1 MSDNLASG
9 TGQHVAVVGAGPAG
23 LMAADAASA
32 EGAQV
37 TIYDQMP
44 SVARKFLMAG
54 KSGLNITHTEEQ
66 SAFLGRYGDDPRV
79 RLLVEGFG
87 GDAVRRI
94 MAELGIPEHIG
105 TTGRVFPSM
114 MKASPLL
121 RAWLSRL
128 ADRGVEVRT
137 RHRLNAWDGAR
148 QLTFTSPEG
157 DHRTE
162 PDAIIFACGGGS
174 WRRLGSDGAWAE
186 VFASADRQVRP
197 FRPSNV
203 GLVVDWSP
211 IMVERFEGAP
221 LKNVR
226 FTSPDG
232 EQSRGEAVITKRGL
246 ESGGIYPLAAS
257 LENGGTL
264 TIDLV
269 PGRTETAIAERL
281 FKQKKG
287 QSLSNSLRKAVKV
300 EGLKAA
306 LLREGANPEDLRDAG
321 KVAARLKALPLTI
334 KGTVPLDEAIST
346 RGGVPWT
353 MLDED
358 LMLKGAP
365 GVFCAGEMIDWDAPT
380 GGYLITACLA
390 TGERAGWAAARA

>member
-1 MSDNLASG
+1 MSH
-9 TGQHVAVVGAGPAG
+9 HVAIIGAGPAG

-32 EGAQV
+32 EGAKV

-54 KSGLNITHTEEQ
+54 KSGLNITHTDEKP
-66 SAFLGRYGDDPRV
+66 AFLDRYGDDPRI

-87 GDAVRRI
+87 SDAVRRF

-105 TTGRVFPSM
+105 STGRVFPRM

-121 RAWLSRL
+121 RAWLARL
-128 ADRGVEVRT
+128 AGRGVEVRP
-137 RHRLNAWDGAR
+137 RHRLISWDGAR
-148 QLTFTSPEG
+148 RLTFDTPEG
-157 DHRTE
+157 EQIVE
-162 PDAIIFACGGGS
+162 PDSIVFACGGGS
-174 WRRLGSDGAWAE
+174 WRRLGSDGSWTVLFE
-186 VFASADRQVRP
+186 SADRKVRP

-203 GLVVDWSP
+203 GLMVRWSSLL
-211 IMVERFEGAP
+211 IERYEGAP

-226 FTSPDG
+226 FTAPNG
-232 EQSRGEAVITKRGL
+232 EQSRGEAVITNRGL
-246 ESGGIYPLAAS
+246 ESGGIYPLAS
-257 LENGGTL
+257 ILEQGGIL
-264 TIDLV
+264 TIDLL
-269 PGRTETAIAERL
+269 PGRTEVSIAERL
-281 FKQKKG
+281 FKQRKG

-306 LLREGANPEDLRDAG
+306 LLREGAIAEDLRDAA
-321 KVAARLKALPLTI
+321 KIAARLKALPLRVE
-334 KGTVPLDEAIST
+334 GTVPLDEAIST
-346 RGGVPWT
+346 RGGVPWP

-365 GVFCAGEMIDWDAPT
+365 GVYCAGEMIDWDAPT